1 MPLAR
6 RCSIATTTS
15 PQPDPETILEF
26 AHLVIEALEAAQV
39 PYLLG
44 GALAAAAWGE
54 PRSTL
59 DVDLVIA
66 LDVERVPAFS
76 AELERRAILIPPDIM
91 LGQLL
96 EQRGDVAI
104 VGYHVPAGF
113 KVELFPLRPGDEL
126 RAAALARRQRLE
138 LDPPLG
144 WIYVHSPEDLILYKL
159 QYFDLSAQTKHAR
172 DILGM
177 LLVYGPKLNYTYLNG
192 WIGRLGLQL
201 TWHRLLDQ
209 ARRLGAQIP
218 G

>member
-1 MPLAR
+1 M
-6 RCSIATTTS
+6 
-15 PQPDPETILEF
+15 
-26 AHLVIEALEAAQV
+26 IEALEAAQV

-66 LDVERVPAFS
+66 LEVKRVPALS

-91 LGQLL
+91 LDQLL

-104 VGYHVPAGF
+104 VGYHVRAGF

-126 RAAALARRQRLE
+126 RAAALARRQRVE

-159 QYFDLSAQTKHAR
+159 QHFNLSAQTKHAR
-172 DILGM
+172 DILG
-177 LLVYGPKLNYTYLNG
+177 LLLACGPTLNYTYLNN
-192 WIGRLGLQL
+192 WISRLGLQPA
-201 TWHRLLDQ
+201 WHRLLEQ

>member
-1 MPLAR
+1 M
-6 RCSIATTTS
+6 
-15 PQPDPETILEF
+15 
-26 AHLVIEALEAAQV
+26 IEALEAAHV

-59 DVDLVIA
+59 DVDLVVA
-66 LDVERVPAFS
+66 LKVERVPAFS

-91 LGQLL
+91 LELLL

-104 VGYHVPAGF
+104 VGYHVRAGF

-126 RAAALARRQRLE
+126 RTAALARRQQVE

-159 QYFDLSAQTKHAR
+159 QYFNLSAQTKHAR
-172 DILGM
+172 DIIGM
-177 LLVYGPKLNYTYLNG
+177 LLARGPNLDYTYLAS
-192 WIGRLGLQL
+192 WISRLGLQAA
-201 TWHRLLDQ
+201 WQRLLNQ
-209 ARRLGAQIP
+209 ARQRGAQVP

>member
-1 MPLAR
+1 MPLVR
-6 RCSIATTTS
+6 RCSIATTVS
-15 PQPDPETILEF
+15 PPPDPETILEF

-44 GALAAAAWGE
+44 GALAAAIWGE

-66 LDVERVPAFS
+66 LEVESVSAFS
-76 AELERRAILIPPDIM
+76 AELERRAIVIPPDIM
-91 LGQLL
+91 LDQLL

-104 VGYHVPAGF
+104 VGYHMRAGF

-126 RAAALARRQRLE
+126 RAAALARRQRVE
-138 LDPPLG
+138 LAPPLG

-177 LLVYGPKLNYTYLNG
+177 LLAHGPKLDYAYLHG
-192 WIGRLGLQL
+192 WIGRLGLQPA
-201 TWHRLLDQ
+201 WRHLLDQ
-209 ARRLGAQIP
+209 ARQHGAQIP
-218 G
+218 S

>member
-1 MPLAR
+1 M
-6 RCSIATTTS
+6 
-15 PQPDPETILEF
+15 
-26 AHLVIEALEAAQV
+26 IEALEAAQV

-66 LDVERVPAFS
+66 LEVSRVPVLS

-91 LGQLL
+91 LDQLL

-104 VGYHVPAGF
+104 VGYHVRAAF

-126 RAAALARRQRLE
+126 RAAALARRRRVE

-144 WIYVHSPEDLILYKL
+144 SVYVHSPEDLMLYKL
-159 QYFDLSAQTKHAR
+159 QYFNLSAQTKHVR
-172 DILGM
+172 DILSM
-177 LLVYGPKLNYTYLNG
+177 LLAHGATLDYGYLNP
-192 WIGRLGLQL
+192 WISRLGL
-201 TWHRLLDQ
+201 WPAWRRLVDQ
-209 ARRLGAQIP
+209 ARRLGAQISN
-218 G
+218 

>member
-1 MPLAR
+1 M
-6 RCSIATTTS
+6 
-15 PQPDPETILEF
+15 
-26 AHLVIEALEAAQV
+26 EAAEV

-66 LDVERVPAFS
+66 LDVERVGAFS
-76 AELERRAILIPPDIM
+76 AELERRAILIPPDVM
-91 LGQLL
+91 LDQLL

-104 VGYHVPAGF
+104 VGYHVRAGF

-126 RAAALARRQRLE
+126 RAVALARRQRVE

-159 QYFDLSAQTKHAR
+159 QYVDLSAQTKHAR

-177 LLVYGPKLNYTYLNG
+177 LLAHGPKLDYIYLND

-209 ARRLGAQIP
+209 ARRLGAQVP
-218 G
+218 D